1 MTSIIPTTEAAV
13 LEQVAPVPHNRF
25 PCFDGL
31 RAIAALAVV
40 VYHVTTVYNIE
51 TLHYDTWQWTQ
62 RLGNFGV
69 STFFLI
75 SGFLLYRPY
84 VTAHFAD
91 RPTPRL
97 LSFWGRRAL
106 RIYPG
111 YWVALTVAVYGIAL
125 TRIGSFELFYSD
137 YLLLQNYRAGLTL
150 NGLGVEWT
158 LVIEVSFYLALP
170 AIAWLFRSLNR
181 PGASARAKL
190 GVQLSG
196 LAAMYMLAIAVRVWR
211 LWVLSKPTLND
222 LKGGDWF
229 PIHQVGQWLIG
240 YLDWFALGMLLAV
253 GSAWVANGGRL
264 PMLGRALARY
274 PAASWLI
281 SLTCFWVALQL
292 NTPESIYAKVTRT
305 QDFGIAF
312 LYGLVA
318 FFLIF
323 PAVFGD
329 QGRGRIRGFLQTRI
343 LTSLGLVSFGI
354 YLWHIIWVQ
363 QLKVWVR
370 DGTIGAN
377 IWLWFAVV
385 LALTLTTA
393 TASYFWVERPAIRL
407 SHRWWPGGSGP
418 AASVPVPIADLGV
431 NAAEVNA

>member
-1 MTSIIPTTEAAV
+1 MTATT
-13 LEQVAPVPHNRF
+13 LEPEITETVAPVPHNRF

-40 VYHVTTVYNIE
+40 VYHVTTIYNIE

-84 VTAHFAD
+84 VAAHFSG
-91 RPTPRL
+91 RTSPRL
-97 LSFWGRRAL
+97 IPFWGRRAL
-106 RIYPG
+106 RIYPA
-111 YWVALTVAVYGIAL
+111 YWVALTVLVYGIAL
-125 TRIGSFELFYSD
+125 AKIQNFELFYS
-137 YLLLQNYRAGLTL
+137 YYGLVQNYRAGLTL

-158 LVIEVSFYLALP
+158 LVIEISFYLALP
-170 AIAWLFRSLNR
+170 GIAWLLRAMNKPDATL
-181 PGASARAKL
+181 RAKL
-190 GVQLSG
+190 NVQLAG
-196 LAAMYMLAIAVRVWR
+196 LAGLYLLAMVVRVWR
-211 LWVLSKPTLND
+211 LWGLNAKAV
-222 LKGGDWF
+222 KGGGWF
-229 PIHQVGQWLIG
+229 PIEQIGQWLVG

-253 GSAWVANGGRL
+253 GSAWIASGGRI

-274 PAASWLI
+274 PWVSWLL

-292 NTPESIYAKVTRT
+292 NTPESIYTKVTRT

-329 QGRGRIRGFLQTRI
+329 QGHGRIRGFLRTRV
-343 LTSLGLVSFGI
+343 LTMLGLISYGI

-363 QLKVWVR
+363 QFKIWFHN
-370 DGTIGAN
+370 GTFGVN
-377 IWLWFAVV
+377 IWEWFAVV
-385 LALTLTTA
+385 LALTLCTA
-393 TASYFWVERPAIRL
+393 TASYFLVERPAIRL
-407 SHRWWPGGSGP
+407 SHRWWPGSAKPG
-418 AASVPVPIADLGV
+418 AAPVAVDSELT
-431 NAAEVNA
+431 A

>member
-1 MTSIIPTTEAAV
+1 MTATT
-13 LEQVAPVPHNRF
+13 LEPDITETVAPVPHNRF

-40 VYHVTTVYNIE
+40 VYHVTTIYNIE

-84 VTAHFAD
+84 VAAHFSG

-97 LSFWGRRAL
+97 IPFWGRRAL
-106 RIYPG
+106 RIYPA
-111 YWVALTVAVYGIAL
+111 YWVALTVLVYGIAL
-125 TRIGSFELFYSD
+125 AKIENFELFYS
-137 YLLLQNYRAGLTL
+137 YYGLVQNYRAGLTL

-158 LVIEVSFYLALP
+158 LVIEISFYLALP
-170 AIAWLFRSLNR
+170 GIAWLLRAMNKPDATL
-181 PGASARAKL
+181 RAKL
-190 GVQLSG
+190 NVQLAG
-196 LAAMYMLAIAVRVWR
+196 LAGLYLLAMVVRVWR
-211 LWVLSKPTLND
+211 LWGLNAKAV
-222 LKGGDWF
+222 KGGGWF
-229 PIHQVGQWLIG
+229 PIEQIGQWLVG

-253 GSAWVANGGRL
+253 GSAWIAGGGRI

-274 PAASWLI
+274 PWVSWLL

-292 NTPESIYAKVTRT
+292 NTPESIYTKVTRT

-329 QGRGRIRGFLQTRI
+329 QDQGRIRGLLRTRV
-343 LTSLGLVSFGI
+343 LTMLGLISYGI

-363 QLKVWVR
+363 QFKIWFHN
-370 DGTIGAN
+370 GTFGVN
-377 IWLWFAVV
+377 IWMWFAVV
-385 LALTLTTA
+385 LALTLSTA
-393 TASYFWVERPAIRL
+393 TASYFLVERPAIRL
-407 SHRWWPGGSGP
+407 SHRWWPGSAKPG
-418 AASVPVPIADLGV
+418 ATPVAVSSEPTA
-431 NAAEVNA
+431 